1 MLCYNLVYI
10 ISDYPVCTNTK
21 SSLMKRLNRF
31 KNLNIRPVIAFLWC
45 ALLLCGCG
53 PVACDF
59 CGKTRFCKKFD
70 IVGIERHICNDCLN
84 DPRIAISGNMVRTY
98 SEKYEDGSLE
108 YPADSPLNPD
118 YGKPT
123 EAPSGTPVPKPA
135 TGDINISRYE
145 QGTSQPAATPT
156 AGAAP
161 TAAPTAS
168 APGSLTG
175 EALLNALNSNLAA
188 DNMSLNPVANKS
200 GEYTLLSGGNDTHIK
215 FKISAG
221 TADKDRLTIEQGED
235 ASSSDYV
242 KAAIRS
248 ILAYTGSDDYEGF
261 GHDVYNAAI
270 QSGSF
275 FNNGISFI
283 STVHTADEIE
293 KGSAVSDFAIVP

>member
-1 MLCYNLVYI
+1 
-10 ISDYPVCTNTK
+10 
-21 SSLMKRLNRF
+21 MKILSRS
-31 KNLNIRPVIAFLWC
+31 KNLIVRWGTAFLLC

-145 QGTSQPAATPT
+145 QGTGTSQPSSAPT
-156 AGAAP
+156 APAAP
-161 TAAPTAS
+161 TAAPTAA
-168 APGSLTG
+168 APSSLSG
-175 EALLNALNSNLAA
+175 EALINALNSNLAA

-200 GEYTLLSGGNDTHIK
+200 GEYTLLSGGNDTHIR